1 MSPTMIRDIKL
12 FSDEIY
18 SNLYSS
24 AYLQQQ
30 LINWTNSIT
39 SGMVFSSS
47 SFLYAQAVN
56 NLKHLPAATRP
67 ARPAL
72 WLADAYEKS

>member
-1 MSPTMIRDIKL
+1 
-12 FSDEIY
+12 
-18 SNLYSS
+18 
-24 AYLQQQ
+24 
-30 LINWTNSIT
+30 
-39 SGMVFSSS
+39 MVFSSS